1 MHLHRWIWG
10 CSFFDHPSPG
20 PWDPYTTARRDGSE
34 KSQTPRATATGYS
47 DVLSSGFKV
56 DTLLKIDTSRLIQ
69 GGLQRSRGEHVEP
82 VETRNA
88 QELWDA
94 QEAGE
99 ETGVKLLRLPK
110 GSFAQE
116 VTFVP
121 KYECLQNGREDE
133 EDDGWL
139 LTYVFDE
146 GQLDG
151 GAKGGAERL
160 ESATSELW
168 IIDARTMSADTVCR
182 IALPQ
187 RVPYGLHGEWF
198 SAGRIAAQEP

>member
-20 PWDPYTTARRDGSE
+20 PWDPYTTTRRDGSE

-99 ETGVKLLRLPK
+99 ETGEPE
-110 GSFAQE
+110 S
-116 VTFVP
+116 
-121 KYECLQNGREDE
+121 EDE
-133 EDDGWL
+133 ERRNRGAVRDEPPNQNL
-139 LTYVFDE
+139 L
-146 GQLDG
+146 
-151 GAKGGAERL
+151 ARRI
-160 ESATSELW
+160 EL
-168 IIDARTMSADTVCR
+168 AREPET
-182 IALPQ
+182 
-187 RVPYGLHGEWF
+187 RV
-198 SAGRIAAQEP
+198 